1 MMHIEHDGAGC
12 YVSFDTALCDGC
24 TRCVRG
30 CPTKAL
36 RVRKGKVVH
45 KQEACIGC
53 GNCLRI
59 CPMGVVRAATTELSQ
74 LKKSRISVALVT
86 PILYA
91 QFPGV
96 LPKDILKGLKRL
108 GFHHTVDMSYFF
120 EMFQFATEEFIRQN
134 RRTQEAP
141 WPLIS
146 PVCPVVLR
154 LIQTRFPSL
163 IPHIHPIKRPV
174 ALMAKKVTRILSKH
188 YGVNEGFI
196 SMVYINPCPTKKGD
210 NPSTPDQ
217 SFTNGGPY
225 AMGICD
231 IYSRLAKEV
240 EHVRN
245 IEAIPMAFASYEF
258 EQCTSGDGLLWGMSG
273 GETVASDIEKSL
285 SVSGL
290 DETVS
295 MLEKIEMGLFRDTE
309 YIELRACTEGCLG
322 GALTAIDKYLAKSAS
337 QRMITLLGTGK
348 RLNRDRINRLYEK
361 EWFFSKRAEQ
371 GGFEGNGFASAPFTI
386 EEMRKIDG
394 LIQLINGRDCAACG
408 APDCRTFAED
418 VVRGEAPVEA
428 CLLLRAR
435 GLSGEQVM
443 TFINSKECGHAC
455 QGLG

>member
-1 MMHIEHDGAGC
+1 MGA
-12 YVSFDTALCDGC
+12 
-24 TRCVRG
+24 
-30 CPTKAL
+30 
-36 RVRKGKVVH
+36 
-45 KQEACIGC
+45 
-53 GNCLRI
+53 
-59 CPMGVVRAATTELSQ
+59 VRAATTDLSH

-120 EMFQFATEEFIRQN
+120 EMFQFATEEFVRQN
-134 RRTQEAP
+134 RLARKAP

-174 ALMAKKVTRILSKH
+174 AIMAKKVTRILSKH

-196 SMVYINPCPTKKGD
+196 SMYYINPCPTKKGD
-210 NPSTPDQ
+210 DPVTPDQ

-245 IEAIPMAFASYEF
+245 IEAIPMAFAGYEF

-273 GETVASDIEKSL
+273 GETVASGIEKSL
-285 SVSGL
+285 SVSGI

-322 GALTAIDKYLAKSAS
+322 GALTAIDKYLAKSAC
-337 QRMITLLGTGK
+337 QRMINLLGTGK
-348 RLNRDRINRLYEK
+348 RLNRDRISRLYEK
-361 EWFFSKRAEQ
+361 DWFFSKRAEQ
-371 GGFEGNGFASAPFTI
+371 GGLVAERFANAPFTI

-394 LIQLINGRDCAACG
+394 LVQLINGRDCAACG

-418 VVRGEAPVEA
+418 VVRGEVSVEA
-428 CLLLRAR
+428 CLVLRAR

-443 TFINSKECGHAC
+443 KFINSKECGYAC
-455 QGLG
+455 QGPG

>member
-1 MMHIEHDGAGC
+1 MNSVHHGTGC
-12 YVSFDTALCDGC
+12 YVSFDTSLCDGC
-24 TRCVRG
+24 TRCVKG

-36 RVRKGKVVH
+36 RVRHGKVVH
-45 KQEACIGC
+45 MQSACIGC

-59 CPMGVVRAATTELSQ
+59 CHTGAVRAATTDLSH

-96 LPKDILKGLKRL
+96 LPRDILKGLKRL

-120 EMFQFATEEFIRQN
+120 EMFQCATEEFVREN
-134 RRTQEAP
+134 REVGKAP

-146 PVCPVVLR
+146 PVCPVVMR

-163 IPHIHPIKRPV
+163 IPHIHPIMRPV
-174 ALMAKKVTRILSKH
+174 AIMAKQVTRILSKH

-196 SMVYINPCPTKKGD
+196 SMYYINPCPTKKGD
-210 NPSTPDQ
+210 DPKTPDQ

-231 IYSRLAKEV
+231 IYTQLAKEV
-240 EHVRN
+240 EHVRSLDD
-245 IEAIPMAFASYEF
+245 IPMTFSSYEF
-258 EQCTSGDGLLWGMSG
+258 EQCTSGDGLLWGMVG
-273 GETVASDIEKSL
+273 GEIVASHIEKSL
-285 SVSGL
+285 SVSGI

-295 MLEKIEMGLFRDTE
+295 MLEKIEMGLFRDIE
-309 YIELRACTEGCLG
+309 YIELRACTEGCIG
-322 GALTAIDKYLAKSAS
+322 GALTAIDKYLAKSAC
-337 QRMITLLGTGK
+337 QRMINLLGTGK

-361 EWFFSKRAEQ
+361 EWFFSRRTEQ
-371 GGFEGNGFASAPFTI
+371 GGLVSEGFAGHSFTI

-394 LIQLINGRDCAACG
+394 LVQLINGRDCAACG

-418 VVRGEAPVEA
+418 VIRGDASA
-428 CLLLRAR
+428 DDCLVLRAR
-435 GLSGEQVM
+435 GLTVAQVTEYM
-443 TFINSKECGHAC
+443 NR
-455 QGLG
+455 

>member
-1 MMHIEHDGAGC
+1 MSCGHHGAGS
-12 YVSFDTALCDGC
+12 YVSFDADICDGC
-24 TRCVRG
+24 TRCVKS
-30 CPTKAL
+30 CPTKAI
-36 RVRKGKVVH
+36 RVRGGKVVH
-45 KQEACIGC
+45 KQDACIGC

-59 CPMGVVRAATTELSQ
+59 CPRGAVRACSTDLSH
-74 LKKSRISVALVT
+74 LDKSRISVALVT

-108 GFHHTVDMSYFF
+108 GFNHTVDMSYFF
-120 EMFQFATEEFIRQN
+120 EMFQFATEEFVRRN
-134 RRTQEAP
+134 RETQKVP
-141 WPLIS
+141 WPLLS

-154 LIQTRFPSL
+154 LIQTRFPGL

-174 ALMAKKVTRILSKH
+174 AIMAKQVIRTLSKH
-188 YGVNEGFI
+188 YGVNESFI
-196 SMVYINPCPTKKGD
+196 NMCYINPCPTKKGD
-210 NPSTPDQ
+210 IPGTTDE

-225 AMGICD
+225 AMGIRD
-231 IYSRLAKEV
+231 IYTRLAREV

-245 IEAIPMAFASYEF
+245 IEAIPMTSASYEF

-273 GETVASDIEKSL
+273 GESVVSDIEKSL

-295 MLEKIEMGLFRDTE
+295 MLEKIEMGLFRDIE
-309 YIELRACTEGCLG
+309 YIEFRACTEGCIG

-337 QRMITLLGTGK
+337 QGMIKLLGTGK

-361 EWFFSKRAEQ
+361 DWFFSKRSEQ
-371 GGFEGNGFASAPFTI
+371 GGLESEGFTATPLTI

-394 LIQLINGRDCAACG
+394 LVQLINGRDCAACG

-418 VVRGEAPVEA
+418 VVRGETPADA
-428 CLLLRAR
+428 CLMLRAK
-435 GLSGEQVM
+435 GLTAEQVM
-443 TFINSKECGHAC
+443 KHINSKECGHAC
-455 QGLG
+455 QRFG

>member
-1 MMHIEHDGAGC
+1 MSSEHHGAGC
-12 YVSFDTALCDGC
+12 YVSFDTDLCDGC
-24 TRCVRG
+24 TRCVSR

-36 RVRKGKVVH
+36 RVRAGKVVH
-45 KQEACIGC
+45 MQAACIGC

-59 CPMGVVRAATTELSQ
+59 CPMGAVRAATTDLSH

-120 EMFQFATEEFIRQN
+120 EMFQYATEEFVRQN
-134 RRTQEAP
+134 RERRKAP

-154 LIQTRFPSL
+154 LIQSRFPSL

-174 ALMAKKVTRILSKH
+174 AIMAKKVTRILSKH

-196 SMVYINPCPTKKGD
+196 SMYYINPCPTKKGVD
-210 NPSTPDQ
+210 PTTAGESLADD
-217 SFTNGGPY
+217 GPY

-231 IYSRLAKEV
+231 IYTRLAKEV

-273 GETVASDIEKSL
+273 GETVASGIEKTL
-285 SVSGL
+285 AVSGI

-295 MLEKIEMGLFRDTE
+295 MLEKIEMGLFRDIE
-309 YIELRACTEGCLG
+309 YIEFRPCTEGCIG
-322 GALTAIDKYLAKSAS
+322 GALTAIDKYLAKGAC
-337 QRMITLLGTGK
+337 QRMIKLLGTGK
-348 RLNRDRINRLYEK
+348 RLNQDRINRLYEK
-361 EWFFSKRAEQ
+361 DWFFSKRAEE
-371 GGFEGNGFASAPFTI
+371 GGLKAEGFAAAPFTI
-386 EEMRKIDG
+386 EEMRKIDA
-394 LIQLINGRDCAACG
+394 LVQLINGRDCAACG

-418 VVRGEAPVEA
+418 VVRGDVPVDA
-428 CLLLRAR
+428 CLVLRAR
-435 GLSGEQVM
+435 GLTAEQVM
-443 TFINSKECGHAC
+443 VYINSKECGHAC
-455 QGLG
+455 QRLD